1 MENQT
6 YAKIFKVILWVL
18 MIVSVGILLFGMIKG
33 YPESHDPDNGTV
45 APLLYWAYIVIG
57 IALFAVICIGLYVTA
72 TTNPKGLI
80 KIGIAVV
87 AAVVLFGVC
96 YLLASGAPAIG
107 YTGPTPPTATEL
119 KMTDT
124 ILNLAYL
131 VGGATILS
139 IIFAEVFIA
148 IRNKK

>member
-1 MENQT
+1 MEQK
-6 YAKIFKVILWVL
+6 YAKIFKLVLWVL
-18 MIVSVGILLFGMIKG
+18 MILSVAVLLWGMIKG
-33 YPESHDPDNGTV
+33 YPETVAADNGTV
-45 APLLYWAYIVIG
+45 DPLLYWAYIVLG
-57 IALFAVICIGLYVTA
+57 IALAAVICVGLYITA

-87 AAVVLFGVC
+87 GAAVLFGLC
-96 YLLASGAPAIG
+96 YLLASGAPAVG
-107 YTGPTPPTATEL
+107 YSGAKLPTASEL

-131 VGGATILS
+131 VGGAAILS
-139 IIFAEVFIA
+139 IIVGEVMMT

>member
-1 MENQT
+1 MENQK
-6 YAKIFKVILWVL
+6 YAKIFKIVLWVL
-18 MIVSVGILLFGMIKG
+18 MILSICVLVWGFFTGFEANDGAATNVLL
-33 YPESHDPDNGTV
+33 
-45 APLLYWAYIVIG
+45 G
-57 IALFAVICIGLYVTA
+57 IALAAVICLGLYVTA

-87 AAVVLFGVC
+87 GAAVLFGIC

-107 YTGPTPPTATEL
+107 YSGATPPTATEL

-124 ILNLAYL
+124 ILNMAYI
-131 VGGATILS
+131 VGGAAILA
-139 IIFAEVFIA
+139 IIVGEVLMT